1 MSGKGDRM
9 RAELV
14 ESRIFGGRWK
24 GLVQMSKGAAGTPE
38 FEVICNG
45 ATLPGLSATPVDAGA
60 IRLDLPLPSD
70 VVNDGLQVFL
80 VGFQGDGGALGR
92 FVLFAG
98 QPVDGDSVAEI
109 ALLRAE
115 LELLKAAFRR
125 HCRETGA

>member
-9 RAELV
+9 RTELV
-14 ESRIFGGRWK
+14 ESRIWGGRWV
-24 GLVQMSKGAAGTPE
+24 GLVQLAKGAAATPE
-38 FEVICNG
+38 FEVTRDG
-45 ATLPGLSATPVDAGA
+45 TPLSGLIVTPMEAGA
-60 IRLDLPLPSD
+60 IRLELALPAD
-70 VVNDGLQVFL
+70 IVNDGVQVFL
-80 VGFQGDGGALGR
+80 VGFQGDGAALGR

-98 QPVDGDSVAEI
+98 QPAEGDSVAEI